1 MERSMMFEQF
11 TIEKIQTSIYTIRGE
26 QVMLDRDLSQLYNV
40 ETKVLN
46 QAVKRNIERFPERF
60 MFHLTQEEWRNL
72 KSQLVILNETFDS
85 LRSQIVTLK
94 NEDESQRGKHSKYLP
109 YVFTEQ
115 GVAMLSA
122 VLHSPTAIQVS
133 IRIMD
138 AFVKLRHYVS
148 SQIVKTD
155 DKAELAEIR
164 RLLLLH
170 IDHCDKKFSEQDMK
184 ISQIIQV
191 LNNLI
196 DQPQTSRKIG
206 FVGSEK
212 KNNSYE

>member
-94 NEDESQRGKHSKYLP
+94 NG
-109 YVFTEQ
+109 Q
-115 GVAMLSA
+115 G
-122 VLHSPTAIQVS
+122 
-133 IRIMD
+133 
-138 AFVKLRHYVS
+138 
-148 SQIVKTD
+148 
-155 DKAELAEIR
+155 
-164 RLLLLH
+164 
-170 IDHCDKKFSEQDMK
+170 
-184 ISQIIQV
+184 
-191 LNNLI
+191 
-196 DQPQTSRKIG
+196 
-206 FVGSEK
+206 
-212 KNNSYE
+212 